1 MGPSPDPIGT
11 PGLKRKTINM
21 PDNKTVTDPV
31 AEIAERALKKTSV
44 LSLVGW
50 DGSDQRY
57 VFVAPYDCQIDQVQ
71 IVSDTAVAASDTNYY
86 AFQVQNLTQAEA
98 LLASGQTTQST
109 GGTAITADTA
119 YTLDPDQNQV
129 IDDGDVIELQITET
143 GVATD
148 LTGAEILVVVEYT

>member
-1 MGPSPDPIGT
+1 MGPGAPCT

-71 IVSDTAVAASDTNYY
+71 IVSDTAVAANDTNYY

-98 LLASGQTTQST
+98 LLASAQTTQST
-109 GGTAITADTA
+109 GGTAITADAA

>member
-1 MGPSPDPIGT
+1 
-11 PGLKRKTINM
+11 M

-44 LSLVGW
+44 VYSPGW
-50 DGSDQRY
+50 DGTIQRY
-57 VFVAPYDCQIDQVQ
+57 VFVAPYDCNIDQVQ

-86 AFQVQNLTQAEA
+86 AFQIQNLTQAGA
-98 LLASGQTTQST
+98 LLASAKTTQAT
-109 GGTAITADTA
+109 GGTAITADAA
-119 YTLDPDQNQV
+119 YTLDPDQNTV

-148 LTGAEILVVVEYT
+148 LTSAENLVVDEYT

>member
-1 MGPSPDPIGT
+1 
-11 PGLKRKTINM
+11 M

-44 LSLVGW
+44 LNLVGW

-57 VFVAPYDCQIDQVQ
+57 VFVAPYDCSIDQVQ

-86 AFQVQNLTQAEA
+86 ALQVQNLTQSEA
-98 LLASGQTTQST
+98 LLASAKTTQST
-109 GGTAITADTA
+109 GGTAITADVA
-119 YTLDPDQNQV
+119 YTLDPDQNTV
-129 IDDGDVIELQITET
+129 VDDGDVVELQITET

-148 LTGAEILVVVEYT
+148 LTSAEILVVVEYT